1 MYQALLNAVIG
12 FCLASV
18 IGFGVVAITTHGA
31 LPVTITPGLM
41 AAIFALTVVMCV
53 LSAFAAIAR
62 VVRIDP
68 VVVFTQ

>member
-1 MYQALLNAVIG
+1 
-12 FCLASV
+12 
-18 IGFGVVAITTHGA
+18 
-31 LPVTITPGLM
+31 M

-68 VVVFTQ
+68 VVVFTR

>member
-1 MYQALLNAVIG
+1 MDTP
-12 FCLASV
+12 
-18 IGFGVVAITTHGA
+18 AITTARYVTHGPPGA
-31 LPVTITPGLM
+31 LPVTITPTLM
-41 AAIFALTVVMCV
+41 ATIFALTVVMCV